1 MHMNKPSTLTVG
13 QQIEGGDLIGY
24 AGSTGYST
32 GPHLHYTINDS
43 LTSSGSG
50 HIENPLTYFTG
61 GSGDSD
67 DIPPVDQSLF
77 DDLYSNLN
85 NNGMSTIINKYDIKS
100 DTKKLDNILDKMGK
114 MTFNVR
120 AQRVEELLE
129 ELIEKVSDEKPK
141 KPSPSNDA
149 TDTNLFQ
156 NRPIPAQIQRL
167 ARG

>member
-1 MHMNKPSTLTVG
+1 MNKPSTLTVG

-67 DIPPVDQSLF
+67 DIPPVDQS
-77 DDLYSNLN
+77 
-85 NNGMSTIINKYDIKS
+85 
-100 DTKKLDNILDKMGK
+100 
-114 MTFNVR
+114 
-120 AQRVEELLE
+120 
-129 ELIEKVSDEKPK
+129 
-141 KPSPSNDA
+141 
-149 TDTNLFQ
+149 
-156 NRPIPAQIQRL
+156 
-167 ARG
+167 